1 MGLPMNIQYLGFEQ
15 RLNRRTYAFRV
26 IETLKPDRE
35 FQLSVDMHSL
45 TANKFKLQDI
55 PDLCFAK
62 LKRDLGAETLGE
74 AVPLRRRLSDFDLQQ
89 YIASH
94 YQKEKRA

>member
-1 MGLPMNIQYLGFEQ
+1 MNIQYLGFEQ
-15 RLNRRTYAFRV
+15 NLNSRTYAFRV

-35 FQLSVDMHSL
+35 FQLSVDTQSL

-62 LKRDLGAETLGE
+62 LKKELGSETVEQAL
-74 AVPLRRRLSDFDLQQ
+74 PLRMRVSDFELQQ
-89 YIASH
+89 YVANH
-94 YQKEKRA
+94 YQSKRKRG